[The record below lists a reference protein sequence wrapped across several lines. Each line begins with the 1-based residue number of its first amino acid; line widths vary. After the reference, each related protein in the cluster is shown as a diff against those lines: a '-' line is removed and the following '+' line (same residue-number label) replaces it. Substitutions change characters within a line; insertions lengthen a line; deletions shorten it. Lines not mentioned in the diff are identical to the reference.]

1 MSEYMSD
8 QEIYDQFAEAA
19 AALIMR
25 QYAAAE
31 RKTAM
36 KAAPEVKTSQAL
48 DAKCHKLI
56 KKRLRTQ
63 QLKTM
68 AKTVLRYTKRVAM
81 VVLMLFGIV
90 GILFTTVE
98 AVRVPIINFFID
110 QKDGYLEISG
120 IEGEQSNSKNEKTDV
135 RDPLDGLLPE
145 GYELIMYEKYSNGGF
160 AALYEN
166 KEKAYV
172 RISEKP
178 HTATLFLDNTDTIT
192 EHISGLLNNAVLI
205 EKEGYRLAWVNR
217 ETNQMCCLDADAL
230 SREEIIALAEKIE
243 IRR

>member
-110 QKDGYLEISG
+110 QKDGYLEITGANDENSLTPSG
-120 IEGEQSNSKNEKTDV
+120 NKVSTN
-135 RDPLDGLLPE
+135 PLDGLLPD
-145 GYELIMYEKYSNGGF
+145 GYKEVLYEKYSSGGF
-160 AALYEN
+160 TTIYEN
-166 KEKAYV
+166 NRNQHIVFAEKTFGNNLEV
-172 RISEKP
+172 DNESV
-178 HTATLFLDNTDTIT
+178 ATEQIK
-192 EHISGLLNNAVLI
+192 VLSYEAI
-205 EKEGYRLAWVNR
+205 LIKKGGYRLVWLNSDDER
-217 ETNQMCCLDADAL
+217 ICCLDADAL
-230 SREEIIALAEKIE
+230 SREEIIALAERIE
-243 IRR
+243 TNR